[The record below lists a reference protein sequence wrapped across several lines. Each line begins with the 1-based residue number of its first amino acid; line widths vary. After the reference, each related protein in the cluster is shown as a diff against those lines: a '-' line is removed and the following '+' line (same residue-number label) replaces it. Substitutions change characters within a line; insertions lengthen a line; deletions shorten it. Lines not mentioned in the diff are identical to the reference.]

1 MSTKSKKKTIKL
13 QPKVFDVTKFLEYK
27 KAKNPFTVSQIK
39 QVTKI
44 TVSSMIRSGK
54 YSGEEIKQFVRVAA
68 KAAKATSAKSLSKVG
83 RENILNFLDYGKNK
97 ISKSGQKKVLFNQ
110 TKKTKATKFVEGQ
123 TIDKN
128 VLKYLNQKGLLSK
141 SDKQIVE
148 FRKKQAGKVGRKSI
162 GTKSTGRTVKQQ
174 KLWDVYN
181 QSDVKDIIDSMGG
194 FARAVQRYPED
205 VRRIINDYM
214 GVDLEELGGEYEES
228 IL

>member
-1 MSTKSKKKTIKL
+1 MTTKSKKKTIKL
-13 QPKVFDVTKFLEYK
+13 QPKVFDITKFLEYK
-27 KAKNPFTVSQIK
+27 KTKKPFTVSQIK

-54 YSGEEIKQFVRVAA
+54 YSGDEIKQFVKVAA

-97 ISKSGQKKVLFNQ
+97 ITKSGQKKVLFNQ
-110 TKKTKATKFVEGQ
+110 TKKTKATKFLEGQ

-141 SDKQIVE
+141 SDQQIVE
-148 FRKKQAGKVGRKSI
+148 FRKKQAAKVGRRN
-162 GTKSTGRTVKQQ
+162 TGKVTTRTPNQQ
-174 KLWDVYN
+174 KLWDIYN
-181 QSDVKDIIDSMGG
+181 KSDVKDIIDSMGG

-205 VRRIINDYM
+205 VRRIVNDYI
-214 GVDLEELGGEYEES
+214 GVDLEELGDEYE
-228 IL
+228 